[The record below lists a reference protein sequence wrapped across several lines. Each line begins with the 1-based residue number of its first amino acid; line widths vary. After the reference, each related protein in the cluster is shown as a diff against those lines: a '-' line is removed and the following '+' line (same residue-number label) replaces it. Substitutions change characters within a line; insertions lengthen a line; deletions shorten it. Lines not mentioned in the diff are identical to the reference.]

1 METELYRRW
10 QDAHRAAEAA
20 LDAWDP
26 DRDPVPEALVD
37 AASFHRRVEEPL
49 FFPRLG
55 RYFVAGGPIP
65 LFSRDH
71 EDLVAQAAGDL
82 DREDRLRWRDRFRLH
97 LRKEDLVLLPIAR
110 LRFNSREWAQLDE
123 AARELWPDA

>member
-1 METELYRRW
+1 METDLYRRW

-26 DRDPVPEALVD
+26 EREPVPEALVE
-37 AASFHRRVEEPL
+37 AVSFHQRVEEPL

-55 RYFVAGGPIP
+55 RYFVGGGPIP

-71 EDLVAQAAGDL
+71 QALVEAAAGHL
-82 DREDRLRWRDRFRLH
+82 DPDARVRWRDRFRLH

-123 AARELWPDA
+123 AARDLWPDG